1 MKNISPHISY
11 REGVLS
17 NTATRLNID
26 NIPASRLLQKIEN
39 MNNLFYSTEVS
50 NWGRLA
56 LLSGWSDWDLGIE
69 ESQGLLGNEV
79 YNKRKKKGK
88 ILKN

>member
-1 MKNISPHISY
+1 M
-11 REGVLS
+11 
-17 NTATRLNID
+17 D
-26 NIPASRLLQKIEN
+26 
-39 MNNLFYSTEVS
+39 LFYSTEVS